1 MKEAYQGKTSDKQ
14 FENIGKFIDEVN
26 LISDKVFALYMK
38 TLTPDFYKILNVSRG
53 ATQSEI
59 KKSYFKMAKQYH
71 PDMIPKDLPEAQ
83 KKEMAKKFQQIAEAW
98 DVLGDEEKR
107 KQYDMGQ
114 YNMETKNQKQANH
127 A

>member
-1 MKEAYQGKTSDKQ
+1 
-14 FENIGKFIDEVN
+14 
-26 LISDKVFALYMK
+26 MK